1 MEALLVYPEKK
12 KDLQAVKAVLKAL
25 NIRFEAK
32 IEPLYGPAFIAE
44 IEQSRKDVAH
54 GKDVKMDIKNLFR
67 VENPTQTSS
76 FFETFYGSVPELNI
90 AEFDMYLTESKNE
103 WERPLF

>member
-12 KDLQAVKAVLKAL
+12 KDLQAVKAFLKAL

-32 IEPLYGPAFIAE
+32 TEPLYDPALVAE
-44 IEQSRKDVAH
+44 IEQSKKDIAH
-54 GKDVKMDIKNLFR
+54 GKGVKMDIKDLFP

-90 AEFDMYLTESKNE
+90 AEFDTYLTESRNE